1 MKRTCDFFGK
11 LDKRVQDTNSLL
23 CVGLDPHQQD
33 LKDDQSGKNAFEFC
47 KKIVDATASVA
58 AAFKPNAAFFE
69 RLGPDGVKALKDLI
83 SYIPN
88 HIPVLLDVKRGD
100 ISSTAAAYASAAF
113 DILGADAVTVSPYM
127 GVDSVD
133 PFNNK
138 KGRGVFIL
146 CKTSNKSSN
155 DLQSLKIQGG
165 LSVFEHVARLS
176 ETKWGKNVGLVVG
189 ATDVNAL
196 RRVRAVAPKIWIL
209 APGVGAQGGDLEGVL
224 KSGLRREDA
233 SGVLITVS
241 RGISRADSPRF
252 AAENLAK
259 MISDFRTNML
269 ASSEKKVD
277 DDKTSSLASYQ
288 REFIDTAMRL
298 EVLRF
303 GSFTLKSG
311 RISPYFFNA
320 GLFRTGA
327 AMNVLCRSYASAIQ
341 RAGVSFDVLFGP
353 AYKGI
358 PLVAG
363 LSMVLSEQTG
373 QDIPFAYNRKEAK
386 DHGEG
391 GVLVGADMKG
401 KRVLIVDDVITAGT
415 AIREALATLT
425 KAGARPVA
433 VALAMDR
440 QEIVGNG
447 CDKSAVEV
455 LSSEQ
460 GLDVVNVIAL
470 RDLFEYAKRDDRM
483 KDHFKS
489 IKAYRAKYGSKSS
502 Q

>member
-11 LDKRVQDTNSLL
+11 LDQRVKETNSLL
-23 CVGLDPHQQD
+23 CVGLDPHEQD

-47 KKIVDATASVA
+47 KRIVDLTKHVASA
-58 AAFKPNAAFFE
+58 YKPNAAFFE
-69 RLGPDGVKALKDLI
+69 RLGPDGMKALKDLI
-83 SYIPN
+83 AYIPN
-88 HIPVLLDVKRGD
+88 EIPVLLDVKRGD
-100 ISSTAAAYASAAF
+100 ISSTAAAYASSAF
-113 DILGADAVTVSPYM
+113 DFLKADAVTVSPYM
-127 GVDSVD
+127 GVDSVN

-138 KGRGVFIL
+138 DGRGVFIL

-155 DLQSLKIQGG
+155 DLQSLKVEGG
-165 LSVFEHVARLS
+165 LSIFEHVARLS
-176 ETKWGKNVGLVVG
+176 EKTWGQNLGLVVG

-196 RRVRAVAPKIWIL
+196 QRVRAVAPKIWIL

-224 KSGLRREDA
+224 KTGLRSEDA

-241 RGISRADSPRF
+241 RGISRADSPKV

-259 MISDFRTNML
+259 MIADFRTKML
-269 ASSEKKVD
+269 NSSSKSVKQEE
-277 DDKTSSLASYQ
+277 SLASYQ
-288 REFIDTAMRL
+288 REFIDTTMRL

-327 AMNVLCRSYASAIQ
+327 AMNVLCRSYASAIE
-341 RAGVSFDVLFGP
+341 RAGVSFDILFGP

-363 LSMVLSEQTG
+363 LSMVLSQQTG
-373 QDIPFAYNRKEAK
+373 RDIPFAYNRKEAK

-391 GVLVGADMKG
+391 GVLVGANMKG

-415 AIREALATLT
+415 AIREALTLLS
-425 KAGARPVA
+425 KAGATPVA

-447 CDKSAVEV
+447 CEKSAVEV

-460 GLDVVNVIAL
+460 GLEIVSVIAL
-470 RDLFEYAKRDDRM
+470 KDLFEYAKRDDRM
-483 KDHFKS
+483 KDHFES
-489 IKAYRAKYGSKSS
+489 IKAYRSKYGSKSC